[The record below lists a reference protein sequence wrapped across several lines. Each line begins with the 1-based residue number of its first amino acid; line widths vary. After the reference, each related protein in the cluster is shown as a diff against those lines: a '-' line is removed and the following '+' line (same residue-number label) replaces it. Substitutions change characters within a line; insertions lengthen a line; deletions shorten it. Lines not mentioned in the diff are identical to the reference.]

1 MQGDASA
8 AVRTRKPRTKGL
20 EGNYSHGQ
28 GVLVQLPLQKGLS
41 RIVFVMSRRENNFVY
56 RFIRNFAL
64 VYASLFFYGRGWDQR
79 SRLEDLLP
87 SLLLALLTY
96 RQPLL
101 ELNFFVAMTAG
112 ASLLYLMDWNVWF
125 QRFPIPTVCG
135 ALLGW
140 LLDRFLER

>member
-1 MQGDASA
+1 M
-8 AVRTRKPRTKGL
+8 
-20 EGNYSHGQ
+20 
-28 GVLVQLPLQKGLS
+28 
-41 RIVFVMSRRENNFVY
+41 MSRSESKFVY
-56 RFIRNFAL
+56 RFIRNFVL

-112 ASLLYLMDWNVWF
+112 ASLLYLMDWSVWF

-135 ALLGW
+135 SVLGW
-140 LLDRFLER
+140 LLDRLVER